1 MSEPMHGQ
9 FRRELEEIINRNGI
23 DTFLCAPDFLIADW
37 ICKQIA
43 AEEHLRRAVEV
54 WKGEDK

>member
-1 MSEPMHGQ
+1 MHGQ
-9 FRRELEEIINRNGI
+9 FRRELQEIINRNGI